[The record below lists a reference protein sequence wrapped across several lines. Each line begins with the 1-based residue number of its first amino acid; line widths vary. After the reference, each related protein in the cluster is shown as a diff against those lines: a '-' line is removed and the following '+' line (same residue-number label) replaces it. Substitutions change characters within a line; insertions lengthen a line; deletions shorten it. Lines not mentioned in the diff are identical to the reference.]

1 MEAALAEVREVA
13 MALGRAA
20 GVMVALAAVAMAKE
34 DAEAKEEQ
42 AAAGWAGRVAS
53 LVVKGVEWL

>member
-34 DAEAKEEQ
+34 EAEAKEEQ
-42 AAAGWAGRVAS
+42 AAAGRAGRVAS